1 MHSAMK
7 DGAMML
13 ATLMVL
19 GGIFSAATTGF
30 SDGRLPPLPVVE
42 ASDPP
47 NVAAEL
53 RGMIALLESRVAT
66 LETEVAQLRAQSAG
80 KAAQPKIEPPPVEP
94 APQIEDQAQIVGQEE
109 PDEPQQND
117 VQPSVIRMF
126 SRPGCPPCDRWW
138 ATERPKLEAAG
149 WQVEKVMTSSGSTP
163 RFEIE
168 TGGITR
174 LFQGYMSMPSLRSM
188 LGVDV
193 SVIQT
198 YRPRWTNP
206 GMIHDH
212 LLRGHGID
220 NAYALSDNEAYRL
233 HDQLHDAAP

>member
-1 MHSAMK
+1 MQSVTR
-7 DGAMML
+7 DGSMML
-13 ATLMVL
+13 TVLLVL
-19 GGIFSAATTGF
+19 GGIYSAVTTGY
-30 SDGRLPPLPVVE
+30 REPPLPVLPVVE
-42 ASDPP
+42 ASEQSD
-47 NVAAEL
+47 VSAEL
-53 RGMIALLESRVAT
+53 RGMIALLEARVAT
-66 LETEVAQLRAQSAG
+66 LEAEVAQLRAQSAG
-80 KAAQPKIEPPPVEP
+80 KASQPKVEPPPVEP
-94 APQIEDQAQIVGQEE
+94 APQIEDQAQIVQQNE
-109 PDEPQQND
+109 PDEPQRND
-117 VQPSVIRMF
+117 VQPSVIRMY
-126 SRPGCPPCDRWW
+126 SRTGCPPCDRWW

-193 SVIQT
+193 SVIQS

-212 LLRGHGID
+212 LLRKHGIE